1 MTIHRLYGAVNIDGK
16 TYMVKVK
23 VTLKEDRTNNE
34 PQKAYSYET
43 TKIELLA
50 GQHEDAVTSS
60 RNSNDSITVS
70 KLLNGVEK
78 SYGNGEKLLDY
89 SKVVDENGEP
99 MVVYHGTS
107 NNFYTF
113 DINKLGSA
121 TGNKGWYGA
130 GFYFTPD
137 EKSAR
142 GYTSNSITLDKLDLS
157 EDDKKHYLN
166 YIKYSGTEK
175 WYDYSSMYERYLNA
189 KEKAIR
195 VIPAFLNIRNPH
207 YETRIMNFGEFYKG
221 AEGTDG
227 VIATIDIK
235 GKPQIYEIKVTDPT
249 QIKSATENEGTFD
262 STNPDMRKREGNG
275 VATDNDVVMA
285 VDPVSKVLGSPR
297 GTAQLFFGYICRPG
311 GGVALWWLKCL

>member
-1 MTIHRLYGAVNIDGK
+1 M
-16 TYMVKVK
+16 
-23 VTLKEDRTNNE
+23 
-34 PQKAYSYET
+34 
-43 TKIELLA
+43 
-50 GQHEDAVTSS
+50 
-60 RNSNDSITVS
+60 
-70 KLLNGVEK
+70 
-78 SYGNGEKLLDY
+78 
-89 SKVVDENGEP
+89 
-99 MVVYHGTS
+99 
-107 NNFYTF
+107 
-113 DINKLGSA
+113 
-121 TGNKGWYGA
+121 
-130 GFYFTPD
+130 
-137 EKSAR
+137 
-142 GYTSNSITLDKLDLS
+142 S

-175 WYDYSSMYERYLNA
+175 GYDYSSMYERYLNA

-235 GKPQIYEIKVTDPT
+235 GKQQIYEIKVTDPT

-285 VDPVSKVLGSPR
+285 VNPVSKVLGSPR

>member
-1 MTIHRLYGAVNIDGK
+1 MSNEETGGKGEIRISNNAVNKFLSESAVEKSDSKDVHMSVLKALPNVIRESIDAEQHPDYKKGEDGNRNAGNGINEHVTIHRLYGAVNIDGK
-16 TYMVKVK
+16 TYMVK

-34 PQKAYSYET
+34 PQKAYSYEA

-50 GQHEDAVTSS
+50 GQHGDVSMTPP
-60 RNSNDSITVS
+60 RNSNNSITVS

-89 SKVVDENGEP
+89 SKVVDENGKP

-107 NNFYTF
+107 NDFYTF

-142 GYTSNSITLDKLDLS
+142 GYASNSITHDKLELS

-166 YIKYSGTEK
+166 
-175 WYDYSSMYERYLNA
+175 
-189 KEKAIR
+189 
-195 VIPAFLNIRNPH
+195 
-207 YETRIMNFGEFYKG
+207 
-221 AEGTDG
+221 
-227 VIATIDIK
+227 
-235 GKPQIYEIKVTDPT
+235 
-249 QIKSATENEGTFD
+249 
-262 STNPDMRKREGNG
+262 
-275 VATDNDVVMA
+275 
-285 VDPVSKVLGSPR
+285 
-297 GTAQLFFGYICRPG
+297 
-311 GGVALWWLKCL
+311 

>member
-1 MTIHRLYGAVNIDGK
+1 
-16 TYMVKVK
+16 
-23 VTLKEDRTNNE
+23 
-34 PQKAYSYET
+34 
-43 TKIELLA
+43 
-50 GQHEDAVTSS
+50 
-60 RNSNDSITVS
+60 
-70 KLLNGVEK
+70 
-78 SYGNGEKLLDY
+78 
-89 SKVVDENGEP
+89 

-107 NNFYTF
+107 NDFYTF

-137 EKSAR
+137 EESAR
-142 GYTSNSITLDKLDLS
+142 GYASNSITLDKLDLS

-175 WYDYSSMYERYLNA
+175 GYDYSSMYERYLNA

-249 QIKSATENEGTFD
+249 QIKSATENEGIFD
-262 STNPDMRKREGNG
+262 STNPDIRKREGNG
-275 VATDNDVVMA
+275 VVTDSDVVMA

-297 GTAQLFFGYICRPG
+297 GTAQQRKASPP
-311 GGVALWWLKCL
+311 